1 MSYNDRIICQKE
13 NAFPEKYANVLDS
26 NTIETDA
33 A

>member
-1 MSYNDRIICQKE
+1 MSYNDRKE
-13 NAFPEKYANVLDS
+13 RKKNAFPGKYANVLDS